1 MLNSIFA
8 DRPPTAF
15 FPYPSSIYYKQ
26 RTSDRLVKKSGK
38 DVANLFMSF
47 ASDQAKSP
55 NFVEAVQNS
64 GFAVTQFKKKIEENP
79 YYNVRVSSDLN
90 T

>member
-1 MLNSIFA
+1 
-8 DRPPTAF
+8 
-15 FPYPSSIYYKQ
+15 
-26 RTSDRLVKKSGK
+26 
-38 DVANLFMSF
+38 MSF